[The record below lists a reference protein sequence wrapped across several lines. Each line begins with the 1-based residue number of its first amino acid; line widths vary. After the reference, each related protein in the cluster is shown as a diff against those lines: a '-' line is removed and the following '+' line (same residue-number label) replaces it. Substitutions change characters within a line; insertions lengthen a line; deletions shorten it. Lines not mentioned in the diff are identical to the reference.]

1 MCLSSCLHSPTGEHS
16 GIVVVE
22 AVAARKVEVD
32 QIVGATEISNRLGLR
47 HTTHVH
53 QLRKSDPTFP
63 APIAQLSPGPSGAYI
78 WYWPDIEWWTKRMGR
93 LPLGASNADGS
104 TARSRHK
111 ERA

>member
-1 MCLSSCLHSPTGEHS
+1 MCLSSRLHSPTGEHS

-53 QLRKSDPTFP
+53 QLRKGDPTFP

-78 WYWPDIEWWTKRMGR
+78 WYWPDVEWWAKRMGR
-93 LPLGASNADGS
+93 LPLDEPNADGS
-104 TARSRHK
+104 SASSRQK
-111 ERA
+111 EQA